1 MPKSFNLHTLDSLF
15 SLVQFCRFAY
25 EPTDAGENFCRFLE
39 IDILHVN
46 IRHLRSQLC
55 SSSLS
60 LPIKHFLAAKMS
72 LEEETAQAAL
82 NRELLEDSEDGISD
96 LDDDT
101 RENEYE
107 AEEKVDSNIFP
118 AHEVND
124 NDESG
129 PLPADEEYVEEE
141 ADSQNQDAPIQKPKL
156 PSFKKRQRENE
167 DEPIEKIDLSEEIR
181 LQKQKRAMAEDDAE
195 PEEEAEMDPQ
205 QAMREELDREFA
217 AALASG
223 KRKKKKVDEYELEK
237 NTDEMMATLR
247 DRMKDA
253 AYNDI
258 TANEDKRPAISKL
271 KMLNIVTTALSK
283 LVNISYWLKLCAYID
298 ALCCRNNLHEQFL
311 ENQIL
316 EAVKLWLEPLPDGSL
331 PSLDIQSEML
341 DILNKL
347 PIRTDNLRESGVGRV
362 MFFYTKCPRIEP
374 KIKRAADQLVA
385 KWSRPILRRSEDYR
399 EKRLETKE
407 YRDDERS
414 FYKRPRYD
422 APAEEESESSN
433 TVHARIPQALASD
446 YEIVP
451 QSTVRGDRMK
461 GKNEGKFKRLKD
473 TMRAMKSGPKR
484 TTPKVSIEGKGVT
497 W

>member
-1 MPKSFNLHTLDSLF
+1 
-15 SLVQFCRFAY
+15 
-25 EPTDAGENFCRFLE
+25 
-39 IDILHVN
+39 
-46 IRHLRSQLC
+46 
-55 SSSLS
+55 
-60 LPIKHFLAAKMS
+60 MS
-72 LEEETAQAAL
+72 LEEESAQAAL

-101 RENEYE
+101 RENEYD
-107 AEEKVDSNIFP
+107 AEEKVDSNILP
-118 AHEVND
+118 AHVD
-124 NDESG
+124 NDKEVSG
-129 PLPADEEYVEEE
+129 LQAVDGEYVEEEE
-141 ADSQNQDAPIQKPKL
+141 ADSQNQEGPIQRPKL
-156 PSFKKRQRENE
+156 PSFKKRQREND
-167 DEPIEKIDLSEEIR
+167 DEPSEKIDLSEEIR
-181 LQKQKRAMAEDDAE
+181 LQKQKRALAEDDAE
-195 PEEEAEMDPQ
+195 PEEAEMDPQ

-283 LVNISYWLKLCAYID
+283 
-298 ALCCRNNLHEQFL
+298 NNLHEQFL

-451 QSTVRGDRMK
+451 QSTIRGDRMK

>member
-1 MPKSFNLHTLDSLF
+1 
-15 SLVQFCRFAY
+15 
-25 EPTDAGENFCRFLE
+25 
-39 IDILHVN
+39 
-46 IRHLRSQLC
+46 
-55 SSSLS
+55 
-60 LPIKHFLAAKMS
+60 MS
-72 LEEETAQAAL
+72 LEDESAQAAL

-101 RENEYE
+101 RDNEYDVE
-107 AEEKVDSNIFP
+107 DKIDSN
-118 AHEVND
+118 V
-124 NDESG
+124 
-129 PLPADEEYVEEE
+129 LPANDDNAIVEPTLTADEDYNEEE
-141 ADSQNQDAPIQKPKL
+141 DESQNQEEVTQRPKL

-167 DEPIEKIDLSEEIR
+167 DEPSEKIDLSEEIR
-181 LQKQKRAMAEDDAE
+181 LQRQKRAMAEDNGE
-195 PEEEAEMDPQ
+195 LEEEAEIDPQ

-217 AALASG
+217 AALATG

-283 LVNISYWLKLCAYID
+283 
-298 ALCCRNNLHEQFL
+298 NNLHEQFL

-347 PIRTDNLRESGVGRV
+347 PIRTDNLRESGIGRV

-385 KWSRPILRRSEDYR
+385 KWSRPILRRSADYR

-414 FYKRPRYD
+414 FYKRPRYN
-422 APAEEESESSN
+422 APVEEAESESSN